1 MKPWRKIVRRER
13 VNEEHIGK
21 GRGFTWWMV
30 EVTTVYLECGHAKV
44 YRGCGVPAQKVRC
57 SECPGS
63 CTECGKVCE
72 PFEDTPE
79 DVQALE
85 EISRETGESVEEL
98 RAKRDAVSVC
108 VACLGCG
115 AIFVNGARHPRGLR
129 FSRSESA
136 EGRIVP

>member
-57 SECPGS
+57 SECLDPLEAGPPGS
-63 CTECGKVCE
+63 
-72 PFEDTPE
+72 
-79 DVQALE
+79 
-85 EISRETGESVEEL
+85 ESL
-98 RAKRDAVSVC
+98 H
-108 VACLGCG
+108 
-115 AIFVNGARHPRGLR
+115 N
-129 FSRSESA
+129 SA
-136 EGRIVP
+136 ELLVERSG